1 MCSSKTILPFTV
13 DDYFR
18 TTGIGSLDK
27 AISKNLYGINHRQ
40 TPPGALGNKDVYG
53 YTFFTRPQLNLSGN
67 NIRNQRQFYDLLNE
81 TPASIQR
88 YVRCTLDPRLQLG
101 YTYDKKQAAEKLSCP
116 LVDPRQAFIPGLTNA
131 LLSLSGF
138 PDIVLD
144 TFTSHP
150 GLYKEVYSQVDSTS
164 KIYTDYA
171 LDMTFRNY
179 RGDPL
184 LYMIYIWVKYA
195 SSVFEGELVPYPD
208 FILENEID
216 YMTRV
221 YRLVMD
227 HTKTFVKKIAATGVA
242 FPTAIPMGG
251 YFDYN
256 SDSPFNEQ
264 MREITIRFTSLGAE
278 YVDSILI
285 QEFNETV
292 QIFNPLMRKRF
303 RNSTMVAV
311 PFNYLILFNNSG
323 YPFIDT
329 DTYEL
334 KWFVTKA
341 LYVAKVTALNLTS
354 APKFTA
360 EDFRIL
366 GDEPFGANPQSYD
379 YNPNIYTGG

>member
-1 MCSSKTILPFTV
+1 
-13 DDYFR
+13 
-18 TTGIGSLDK
+18 
-27 AISKNLYGINHRQ
+27 
-40 TPPGALGNKDVYG
+40 
-53 YTFFTRPQLNLSGN
+53 
-67 NIRNQRQFYDLLNE
+67 
-81 TPASIQR
+81 
-88 YVRCTLDPRLQLG
+88 
-101 YTYDKKQAAEKLSCP
+101 
-116 LVDPRQAFIPGLTNA
+116 
-131 LLSLSGF
+131 
-138 PDIVLD
+138 
-144 TFTSHP
+144 
-150 GLYKEVYSQVDSTS
+150 
-164 KIYTDYA
+164 
-171 LDMTFRNY
+171 
-179 RGDPL
+179 
-184 LYMIYIWVKYA
+184 MIYIWVKYA
-195 SSVFEGELVPYPD
+195 SAVFEGELVPYPD

-278 YVDSILI
+278 YVDAVLI
-285 QEFNETV
+285 QEFNEVV

>member
-1 MCSSKTILPFTV
+1 MSSSKTILPFSV

-18 TTGIGSLDK
+18 TTGIGSVDK
-27 AISKNLYGINHRQ
+27 AISRNLYGINHRQ

-67 NIRNQRQFYDLLNE
+67 NIRNQRLFYDLLNE
-81 TPASIQR
+81 TPASLQR
-88 YVRCTLDPRLQLG
+88 YVRCTLDPRLQQG
-101 YTYDKKQAAEKLSCP
+101 YTYDKKQQSEKLSCP

-150 GLYKEVYSQVDSTS
+150 GLYKEVYAQVDSTS
-164 KIYTDYA
+164 KIYSDYSI
-171 LDMTFRNY
+171 DMTFRNY

-184 LYMIYIWVKYA
+184 LYMIYIWVRYA
-195 SSVFEGELVPYPD
+195 SFVFEGELVPYPD
-208 FILENEID
+208 FVLENEID

-227 HTKTFVKKIAATGVA
+227 HTKTYVKKIAATGVS

-256 SDSPFNEQ
+256 SENPFNEQ

-285 QEFNETV
+285 KEFNEVV
-292 QIFNPLMRKRF
+292 QIFNPLMRDRF
-303 RNSTMVAV
+303 RNTTMVAV

-323 YPFIDT
+323 YPYINT
-329 DTYEL
+329 STYEL
-334 KWFVTKA
+334 NWYVTKA
-341 LYVAKVTALNLTS
+341 LYTAKLAALNITG
-354 APKFTA
+354 APSFTA

-366 GDEPFGANPQSYD
+366 GDKPFGSNPNSYN
-379 YNPNIYTGG
+379 YNPNQYNG